1 MDRRTFARS
10 VAAAALSTPVVA
22 MAKQDCIATPA
33 GTMEGLVERAEEAV
47 RLSESTRD
55 AFAQWSTTVSTVM
68 PFLHMTA
75 LVAKDGS
82 DPAAG
87 PGDVRR
93 VYSSVPSAYP
103 VGGWKH
109 LAGSDWAAHVLQ
121 GQRILVASGDAQLKH
136 YFPDHELLA
145 SLGTRTLVN
154 IPVVVCRR
162 TIGALA
168 FLCDQASIDSATIN
182 ELHRL
187 VPSIAPVF
195 LLSADSAN

>member
-1 MDRRTFARS
+1 MATSAG
-10 VAAAALSTPVVA
+10 VV
-22 MAKQDCIATPA
+22 
-33 GTMEGLVERAEEAV
+33 EGLVERAADVV
-47 RLSESTRD
+47 RSSESTRE

-75 LVAKDGS
+75 LVAKEGS

-121 GQRILVASGDAQLKH
+121 GQRILVASGEAQLKH

-168 FLCDQASIDSATIN
+168 FLCEQASIDSATTN

-187 VPSIAPVF
+187 VPSIAPAF
-195 LLSADSAN
+195 LLSTDSAS

>member
-1 MDRRTFARS
+1 MDRRTFAKS
-10 VAAAALSTPVVA
+10 VALAALLAPALTQAKQNSTAKPVVNV
-22 MAKQDCIATPA
+22 DDLI
-33 GTMEGLVERAEEAV
+33 ERASEAM
-47 RLSESTRD
+47 RSSGSPLE
-55 AFAQWSTTVSTVM
+55 AFAQWSTTAAIVM

-75 LVAKDGS
+75 LVAKEGA

-121 GQRILVASGDAQLKH
+121 GQRILVASGEAQLKH
-136 YFPDHELLA
+136 YFPDHALLA

-168 FLCDQASIDSATIN
+168 FLCEQASIDSATIN

-187 VPSIAPVF
+187 VPSVAPAF
-195 LLSADSAN
+195 LLSTDSAG